1 MNFLPARRHRS
12 PLVIA
17 GPLVCGLA
25 AVAAGFAGIWTMAA
39 VGRAVPVELPRTG
52 DTAAELPAN
61 FPGHVITVRRDGR
74 YLLGGS
80 RLPRAELAA
89 RLSRLGRLPAAAGER
104 ILIRADAGASFGG
117 IADLVEMC
125 RAAGLRS
132 VSFEVLEESA
142 E

>member
-1 MNFLPARRHRS
+1 MNFLPARRGRS

-25 AVAAGFAGIWTMAA
+25 AVAVGFVGAWAMAG

-52 DTAAELPAN
+52 STAAELEAN
-61 FPGHVITVRRDGR
+61 FAGHVITVRRDGS
-74 YLLGGS
+74 YLLGGG

-89 RLSRLGRLPAAAGER
+89 RLNRLGKLPAAADER
-104 ILIRADAGASFGG
+104 ILIRADAGAPFEGV
-117 IADLVEMC
+117 ADLLEMC

-142 E
+142 P